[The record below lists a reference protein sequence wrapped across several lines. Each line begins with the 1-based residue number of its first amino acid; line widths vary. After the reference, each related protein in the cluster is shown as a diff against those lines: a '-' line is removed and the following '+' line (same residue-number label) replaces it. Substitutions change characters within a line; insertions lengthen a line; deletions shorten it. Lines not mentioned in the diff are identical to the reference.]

1 MGEMV
6 RFRDGES
13 FKHLSFASIPHTSFA
28 ASYDIVGSHDI
39 ADSHEPDSHEP
50 ATHEPATHEPATDE
64 PATHEP
70 ATDEPGTDEPGTDEP
85 LRRRWR
91 RSRLLSLANAGGPG
105 VGQRWI
111 LRVVP
116 LPGPVPGAPPDTAS
130 RRELDAFRRV
140 TPNRAQRIHG
150 LKGALQVDP
159 TDKKPG
165 HGGRRSFTLTA
176 RASKPLPTIAGW
188 CGLS

>member
-1 MGEMV
+1 MV
-6 RFRDGES
+6 RCRDGES
-13 FKHLSFASIPHTSFA
+13 FKHLSFASIPHTGFA

-39 ADSHEPDSHEP
+39 ADSHEPGTHESD
-50 ATHEPATHEPATDE
+50 THEPGTHE

-70 ATDEPGTDEPGTDEP
+70 ATDEPGTDEPATDEP

-111 LRVVP
+111 LRFVP

-159 TDKKPG
+159 TEQEAG
-165 HGGRRSFTLTA
+165 ARRQTLFYSEA